1 MTDDFS
7 HLPET
12 DDEQLRGAL
21 ARASVDATTL
31 LALRDA
37 IADLDVV
44 RDAERVVSLRNKL
57 AVLARSE
64 RENGEDAAALLG
76 VTRALLDRT
85 ARRLSPS
92 AVELSAYLTA
102 TPADLTP
109 AVIRALA
116 LLNSRSRPLDELES
130 LIECQGAGLARV
142 AAVLLRLGILL
153 ENGPTSRTRSEDGE
167 GAPLY
172 ELTPIGK
179 AALPSM
185 AERVLDLELGR
196 FPWPTEVTLPAD
208 WAKSQEGG
216 GEFFGF
222 NRDGHDGDV
231 AAACIERDVTEVGLL
246 SAPHLKGVARL
257 DKGVRFSTVA
267 LLPSQILSSAAT
279 PPDHSKIVKTRVERI
294 VDDHRKVR
302 DRVPDTR
309 DKWSLELFAEDDVR
323 ERTEPLVETACDE
336 AEVEYAFAA

>member
-12 DDEQLRGAL
+12 SDEQLRETL
-21 ARASVDATTL
+21 VRASADATIL

-44 RDAERVVSLRNKL
+44 RDAGRVVELRNKL

-64 RENGEDAAALLG
+64 RESGEDAAALLG

-92 AVELSAYLTA
+92 AVELSAYLAA

-109 AVIRALA
+109 AVIRSLA
-116 LLNSRSRPLDELES
+116 LLSSRSRPLDELES
-130 LIECQGAGLARV
+130 LLECQGAGLARV
-142 AAVLLRLGILL
+142 VVVLLQLGVLL
-153 ENGPTSRTRSEDGE
+153 QNGPSSRTRSEGGDD
-167 GAPLY
+167 ALY

-196 FPWPTEVTLPAD
+196 FPWPTDLTRPAD
-208 WAKSQEGG
+208 WARVQEGG
-216 GEFFGF
+216 GQFFGF

-231 AAACIERDVTEVGLL
+231 AAACIERDVAEVGLL

-267 LLPSQILSSAAT
+267 LLPSQMLAPAAAST
-279 PPDHSKIVKTRVERI
+279 DGPEIVKTRVDRI

-302 DRVPDTR
+302 DRVPDTS
-309 DKWSLELFAEDDVR
+309 DKWSLEFFAEPDMR
-323 ERTEPLVETACDE
+323 ERAEPLVETACDE